1 MKSTHFPSY
10 RGFWLIFIF
19 QYSEELQIE
28 DVAEKSP
35 SLKPLRNQYEISRYP
50 HFDQIKEE
58 IPTLAR
64 SEQID
69 ISAYLQQ
76 RKGVANV
83 NEDSTVQSLIDLPDD
98 LQQLQQQLLE
108 VCTLSS

>member
-1 MKSTHFPSY
+1 M
-10 RGFWLIFIF
+10 
-19 QYSEELQIE
+19 
-28 DVAEKSP
+28 
-35 SLKPLRNQYEISRYP
+35 KPLRNQYDISRYP
-50 HFDQIKEE
+50 HFDQIKGE
-58 IPTLAR
+58 IPTIGR

-76 RKGVANV
+76 RKGVANI

-108 VCTLSS
+108 VCILSS